1 MNFCSTAH
9 PLVEVSSKKCRAN
22 VANPFELVVQ
32 VHEVTCKS
40 DVICRKPLI
49 TEHMLY
55 VKQEAK

>member
-9 PLVEVSSKKCRAN
+9 TLVEVSSKKCWAN
-22 VANPFELVVQ
+22 VANPFEWVVQ

-40 DVICRKPLI
+40 DVICGKPLI

-55 VKQEAK
+55 VKQGAK

>member
-1 MNFCSTAH
+1 MNFCATAH
-9 PLVEVSSKKCRAN
+9 PLAEGSSKKCRAN
-22 VANPFELVVQ
+22 VTDTFELVLQ

-49 TEHMLY
+49 TEHVLY